1 VSEQASLRFGERRP
15 ADRPKPP
22 RPTVLTVAELA
33 RRIQGA
39 LEQGLGT
46 VWVVGEISNLHP
58 HRSGHCY
65 FTLKDATA
73 QISAVLFRSAF
84 QRMRFRPEDGLEVLA
99 GGRVRFYESQGKV
112 QLYVDSLE
120 PRGLG
125 ALRLAL
131 EQLRDKLATEGLLDA
146 ERKRALPFLPR
157 CVGVVTALG
166 GAALR
171 DIVTVLY
178 GRYPNLRVVVR
189 PVRVQGAGA
198 EREIAAGIR
207 ELAALEAV
215 DVLIVGRGGGS
226 IEDLW
231 AFNDE
236 VVARAIAAS
245 RVPVVSAVG
254 HEIDVT
260 IADLVADARAPTP
273 SAAAALVVPCKADL
287 AAAVEDRRRAL
298 VAALGRGI
306 AVRRRAVRALA
317 ARVRDPRRAAELAR
331 ARTRELEIR
340 MRRAMRRLAI
350 RAGESVLALDERLLV
365 ATPVRRI
372 AFLHGR
378 IDELELRLAA
388 SLRHRFELARERLR
402 RSATTLSSLS
412 PLAVLERGFAV
423 VWKDGDAHPL
433 RSANDADAG
442 DRLRIRLAE
451 GELAARV
458 ESRTA
463 DPKSIFRK

>member
-1 VSEQASLRFGERRP
+1 VSEQASLRFGERPP
-15 ADRPKPP
+15 AERPKPP

-39 LEQGLGT
+39 LEQGLAT
-46 VWVVGEISNLHP
+46 VWVVGEISNLRP

-73 QISAVLFRSAF
+73 QISAVVFRSSF

-99 GGRVRFYESQGKV
+99 RGRVRLYETQGKV

-120 PRGLG
+120 PRGFG

-131 EQLRDKLATEGLLDA
+131 EQLRDKLAADGLLDA

-171 DIVTVLY
+171 DILTVLY

-207 ELAALEAV
+207 ELAALAAV

-226 IEDLW
+226 SEDLW

-236 VVARAIAAS
+236 VVARAIAVS

-273 SAAAALVVPCKADL
+273 SAAAALVVPRKADL
-287 AAAVEDRRRAL
+287 AAAVDDRRRAL
-298 VAALGRGI
+298 VAALAREI
-306 AVRRRAVRALA
+306 AVRRRAVTALA
-317 ARVRDPRRAAELAR
+317 ARVRDPRRAAEGAR
-331 ARTRELEIR
+331 ARTCELDMR

-350 RAGESVLALDERLLV
+350 RAGESVVALEERLLV
-365 ATPVRRI
+365 ATPARRI
-372 AFLHGR
+372 ELLHGR
-378 IDELELRLAA
+378 LDEVAPRLGA
-388 SLRHRFELARERLR
+388 SLRHRFSLARERLR
-402 RSATTLSSLS
+402 RSAAALSSLS

-423 VWKDGDAHPL
+423 VWKEGLPQPL
-433 RSANDADAG
+433 RSADDADAG

-458 ESRTA
+458 ESRTMG
-463 DPKSIFRK
+463 PKSILEK